1 MADTF
6 PVFYPDC
13 TNDSLEEF
21 YSAWYTYINQV
32 FGDEEVR
39 ELIQDYYKDPE
50 YKLEARL
57 HGPGEPFEGTHHHIV
72 SYKNKKNK
80 MIICSAEQGY
90 QNIDKNKNDM
100 LCQSYSLMNY
110 LHRPMEPADPK
121 NDDNDV
127 YNMRRQQK
135 MVEMY
140 REFLADT
147 TFLQKLNT
155 LFKKIKKDEPRRW
168 LSYINASNKYDSNEH
183 EKTKKF
189 LKPVDW
195 DNIVQ
200 EIEKVLYIWER
211 YGYWEF
217 IKKGKCPD
225 EEYISVLQTPNA
237 PRSKRSSSA
246 VPSGSVLTSRS
257 AKRSRLPTIRS
268 SGGYKKKRNTFKK
281 TSRKIQRKRKSSRQ
295 KRV

>member
-237 PRSKRSSSA
+237 PRGKRSSSA
-246 VPSGSVLTSRS
+246 AFNNSVVPSRS
-257 AKRSRLPTIRS
+257 AKKSRLSPIPQ
-268 SGGYKKKRNTFKK
+268 SGGYKKKRKTFKK